1 MAKELLKLGWYIG
14 VDGPLTYKNAAK
26 LPEIVQKMPADRL
39 LVETDC
45 PYLSPLPYRGKRNEP
60 AYVRVTAECAAKI
73 RGESL
78 VNFAEQTTK
87 NACEIYGLN
96 F

>member
-1 MAKELLKLGWYIG
+1 MKLGWRLG

-26 LPEIVQKMPADRL
+26 LPEIVAKMPADRL

-45 PYLSPLPYRGKRNEP
+45 PYLSPLPYRGRRNEP
-60 AYVRVTAECAAKI
+60 AYVRLTAERAAEI

-78 VNFAEQTTK
+78 EDFAAQTTR
-87 NACEIYGLN
+87 NAREVYGIKI
-96 F
+96 